1 MGAKVEKIL
10 NTSLTSERG
19 MAILETLPLLVVFV
33 VLVSHA
39 LGMWGAIH
47 TGILHSIAARTYAF
61 ETFRNRTSLFYFRE
75 NGRSNSRDL
84 QHYLKDGFR
93 YHGIQSSR
101 ATENMFIA
109 SQRPISL
116 GSGGQGEGTASSEEH
131 NTNIHTLS
139 GRNPRGSG
147 VGANP
152 VWIMVGYGICLTPSC
167 GGDIE

>member
-1 MGAKVEKIL
+1 MDAKFEKTL
-10 NTSLTSERG
+10 NTSLTSEGG

-75 NGRSNSRDL
+75 NGRLNSRDL
-84 QHYLKDGFR
+84 QHYMKDGFR

-101 ATENMFIA
+101 ATENVFLA

-116 GSGGQGEGTASSEEH
+116 GSEGQGLEEASSEDH

-139 GRNPRGSG
+139 GRNPRASG

-152 VWIMVGYGICLTPSC
+152 IWIMVGYGICLTRSC
-167 GGDIE
+167 GGDVK